1 MGPKNLFHIANY
13 SILAFSILTTINKKK
28 IKERNLG
35 LAIVIPYCRDF
46 LIRGYDITG
55 VECISLYDFFLKN
68 CQKTC
73 FFKTCFFKTSKNDQ
87 NLTCK
92 KKQIDHV
99 FLPARFDKNIFIFSN
114 SSRFF
119 VNKV

>member
-55 VECISLYDFFLKN
+55 AKCILLKAL
-68 CQKTC
+68 
-73 FFKTCFFKTSKNDQ
+73 
-87 NLTCK
+87 LTYK
-92 KKQIDHV
+92 DLTQQ
-99 FLPARFDKNIFIFSN
+99 REG
-114 SSRFF
+114 RQGQRGRREG
-119 VNKV
+119 